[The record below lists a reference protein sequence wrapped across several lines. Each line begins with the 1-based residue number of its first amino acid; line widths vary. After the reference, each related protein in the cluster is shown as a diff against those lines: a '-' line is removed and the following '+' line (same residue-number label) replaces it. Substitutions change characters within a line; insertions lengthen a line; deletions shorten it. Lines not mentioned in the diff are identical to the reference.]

1 MAEKAKKERRG
12 LTAGTYSG
20 DKVPKKTSWIYS
32 MSGIFRDACY
42 ALVSADFLVYAQSA
56 GLLGTGDT
64 YTAQMTA
71 ITVILVLCLIWDG
84 LNDPIMGII
93 VEKCHFKSGKFR
105 PWILIGGLG
114 NCLMVLLMFLVKPS
128 GWGFVACFGIF
139 YFLWDFAFTMNDLG
153 YWSMLP
159 SLTNDEKERNK
170 ITTMVTVATTIGSA
184 CMYALVALM
193 VNASNVSYI
202 YGYIA
207 IPTAI
212 LFLLSQAA
220 VFFLCKEHTR
230 DPKQDEISSHTKFK
244 DLFVMFGK
252 NKPLRM
258 TVIAIFA
265 YYVLGA
271 VLTGF
276 GYNYFY
282 FIYGYG
288 GSLGGTAAI
297 FFLGVYILSAVISQA
312 LYPLIAKHMKQMTIL
327 TTTFIIAIACFVLFF
342 LLGAPI
348 FGDTPLAYSK
358 VTDGKLNFFDGTG
371 WLILIPVFFF
381 SAAMGVFYLA
391 LLVMMQNSIDYN
403 EWKFGERKESVAFA
417 WRPLDAKISSAL
429 EKGLY
434 LIALI
439 ASGTFAFYNTLNDA
453 SSKVNAGTITSAD
466 EETIVQNA
474 INSISRGSKIGY
486 TAWLVGLLIIFMA
499 VAYLVMKLGY
509 HLNEDEHEKIKVE
522 LAQRHAFDEA
532 EKNKTLAMASANA
545 NVAPAPYASPDNQN
559 TYNPPK

>member
-1 MAEKAKKERRG
+1 MSDSASKRRDV
-12 LTAGTYSG
+12 TAGTFTG
-20 DKVPKKTSWIYS
+20 DKVPKGTSWIYS

-42 ALVSADFLVYAQSA
+42 ALVSANFLTYAQSA

-64 YTAQMTA
+64 YTAQMAA
-71 ITVILVLCLIWDG
+71 IVVIMVICLIWDG
-84 LNDPIMGII
+84 VNDPIMGII
-93 VEKCHFKSGKFR
+93 VEKCHLKFGKFR
-105 PWILIGGLG
+105 PWILIGALG
-114 NCLMVLLMFLVKPS
+114 TCLMVLLMFLVKPS

-170 ITTMVTVATTIGSA
+170 ITTLVTVATTIGSV
-184 CMYALVALM
+184 CMYALTALL
-193 VNASNVSYI
+193 VNASNVTTI

-207 IPTAI
+207 IPTAV

-220 VFFLCKEHTR
+220 VFFLCKEHQR

-258 TVIAIFA
+258 TVLAIFF

-288 GSLGGTAAI
+288 GSLGGTGAI
-297 FFLGVYILSAVISQA
+297 YFLAIYILSAVVAQC
-312 LYPLIAKHMKQMTIL
+312 LYPLIAKHFKKMTIL
-327 TTTFIIAIACFVLFF
+327 TITFAVSIFSFVVFF
-342 LLGAPI
+342 ILGAPL
-348 FGDTPLAYSK
+348 FGDTPLAYSH
-358 VTDGKLNFFDGTG
+358 VINGKLDFFNGTG
-371 WLILIPVFFF
+371 WLILLPVFLF
-381 SAAMGVFYLA
+381 SSVMGIFYLA
-391 LLVMMQNSIDYN
+391 LLVMMQDSIDYN

-434 LIALI
+434 LLALV
-439 ASGTFAFYNTLNDA
+439 ASGTFAFYNKLNDT
-453 SSKVNAGTITSAD
+453 SSLVNNGTIKS
-466 EETIVQNA
+466 EEAEVLVQQA
-474 INSISRGSKIGY
+474 IDDISRGNKISY
-486 TAWLVGLLIIFMA
+486 TAWLMGLLVVFMTA
-499 VAYLVMKLGY
+499 AYLCMRIGY
-509 HLNEDEHEKIKVE
+509 HLDEKEHQRIKDELTKRHEEDEKNSALLNSSKAETAKIT
-522 LAQRHAFDEA
+522 D
-532 EKNKTLAMASANA
+532 SI
-545 NVAPAPYASPDNQN
+545 
-559 TYNPPK
+559 